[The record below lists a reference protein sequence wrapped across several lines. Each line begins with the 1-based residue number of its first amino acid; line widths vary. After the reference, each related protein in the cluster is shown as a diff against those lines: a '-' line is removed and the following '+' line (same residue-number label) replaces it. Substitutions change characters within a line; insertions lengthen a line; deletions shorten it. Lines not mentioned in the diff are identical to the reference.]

1 MTKSGTFGAVVA
13 ALAATDAPTKAK
25 MVLILPIP
33 QEGFTTPSQHRIAK
47 WSEKTA

>member
-25 MVLILPIP
+25 MVLM
-33 QEGFTTPSQHRIAK
+33 FTYSARRLHDSQSTENSK
-47 WSEKTA
+47 ME